1 MTINEI
7 LNTEGR
13 EQSAIIEDLKKKTVS
28 VPSWGELSQEYDPK
42 KHPVFTD
49 LSYTRRGKRGDKR
62 ASVTQ
67 IGLGW
72 QKLAVKRM
80 GELAFG
86 IPVKRIYTYTN
97 ETEEEKRAA
106 AIIEAI
112 YTKNRINS
120 VNIARSRQLYA
131 SCEIAT
137 IWFVQPDTPTKYAGE
152 ECNGKVRCKTFSPMG
167 GDALYPL
174 FDEYDDMIALSVEYK
189 RSENN
194 ESVTYFETYTA
205 DRHLRWRESKQELD
219 EAIGTGKIS
228 GVYFMRPEPIW
239 EDQSNIVYEAEWT
252 LSRNGNYIR
261 KNARPNVAIYSNKKV
276 EMGHDNDNKGLSVYR
291 LPKDAKM
298 EYVVWQQATESIKFQ
313 VETIKQLYFMQL
325 QLPDMSMD
333 NMKTTQMSG
342 ESRKMMFIDS
352 QLKVTDEQG
361 MWLEGFDREFNVI
374 RALCKFL
381 YPALASAF
389 DAINCEHVITPF
401 SINEIGDTIKNLTT
415 ATGGKAVMSQRTA
428 IKELAMV
435 DDVDEEMQTIANEET
450 GDIMGQMAEQYM

>member
-1 MTINEI
+1 MTIYEI

-13 EQSAIIEDLKKKTVS
+13 EQSQIIEDLKHKTVV
-28 VPSWGELSQEYDPK
+28 VPSWGELINEYDPK

-49 LSYTRRGKRGDKR
+49 RDYTRRGRKGKP

-86 IPVKRIYTYTN
+86 IPVKRIYST
-97 ETEEEKRAA
+97 ETDEEKRAA
-106 AIIEAI
+106 AIMEAI
-112 YTKNRINS
+112 YQKNRVDS
-120 VNIARSRQLYA
+120 LNISRSRQLYA

-137 IWFVQPDTPTKYAGE
+137 IWFVQPDTPTQYAGE
-152 ECNGKVRCKTFSPMG
+152 KVQGKIRCKTFSPMN
-167 GDALYPL
+167 GDKLYPL
-174 FDEYDDMIALSVEYK
+174 FDEYDDMVALSVEYARK
-189 RSENN
+189 ENDEN
-194 ESVTYFETYTA
+194 VTYFETYTA
-205 DRHLRWRESKQELD
+205 DRHLRWRESTLELD
-219 EAIGTGKIS
+219 EPISTGKIS

-252 LSRNGNYIR
+252 ISRNGNYIR
-261 KNARPNVAIYSNKKV
+261 KNARPNVAIYSNKQV
-276 EMGHDNDNKGLSVYR
+276 AMGKDNDNKGLSVYR

-298 EYVVWQQATESIKFQ
+298 EYVVWQQATDSIKFQ
-313 VETIKQLYFMQL
+313 VDTIKQLFFMQL
-325 QLPDMSMD
+325 QLPDMSMES
-333 NMKTTQMSG
+333 MKATPMSG
-342 ESRKMMFIDS
+342 EARKMMFIDS

-381 YPALASAF
+381 FPSLSSAF
-389 DAINCEHVITPF
+389 DAITCEHVITPF
-401 SINEIGDTIKNLTT
+401 NLNEIGDKIKNLTT

-428 IKELAMV
+428 IKELDMV
-435 DDVDEEMQTIANEET
+435 DDIDEELKAIAEEET
-450 GDIMGQMAEQYM
+450 NDIMGQMGEQFA